1 MRFLTGVIIVLGMV
15 VVLLGILFWCAFE
28 ENSRMWDRLKQ
39 RDVDLLTYSMS
50 VVELET
56 ALEEQGWALDEA
68 VQSFNDCLSAN
79 PDYYPYEFK
88 LEDDGVWWRTSGGT
102 WIYQGAI
109 DNEY

>member
-56 ALEEQGWALDEA
+56 ALEEQGWALD
-68 VQSFNDCLSAN
+68 DCREAN
-79 PDYYPYEFK
+79 PGWFPQKSRWGWSE
-88 LEDDGVWWRTSGGT
+88 
-102 WIYQGAI
+102 
-109 DNEY
+109 